1 MGTQR
6 LAVLALSLP
15 LLAPSVAFAGEIPV
29 TTTMELT
36 AAIQAA
42 QPGDTLVLADGTYV
56 LDGATCSA
64 AGTAAAPI
72 VVRAASPLGATIETT
87 GTEGFKVTGPH
98 WHFEDLVVRGTC
110 AADDTCE
117 HAFHV
122 VGAATGFTLRRSRI
136 EDYNAQLK
144 VNAEQVNGAWTA
156 PDDGLVEL
164 CELRDNHP
172 RATSNPVT
180 KLNIDGGKRWVV
192 RDNYLHDFEKAGG
205 NGVSYGAFMK
215 SGGQDGLF
223 ERNLVVCTT
232 SASPSGVRIGLS
244 FGGGGTAPDFCAP
257 DYDPSGS
264 CDVEHT
270 GGVMR
275 NNIIASCSDVG
286 IYLNRAKDTRILFN
300 TLVATTGIDFR
311 FDTTSGLAHGNLL
324 QDGIRDRD
332 GATHT
337 DGPNMT
343 DVPLSAFQAYYQA
356 PELGDLRILGDVSGL
371 VALASP
377 HDAVT
382 DDYCARARPDGAGY
396 TFGALEHALG
406 DCATVPPPGPAESG
420 SGGGG
425 AGPTGGGGGGVGGST
440 SAGGGSGGEGG
451 NLGEGGS
458 AVPESEDGGCG
469 CRASGSAKGGAGSAL
484 GLALVLLVARRRRDT
499 GARGALLAAGL
510 AAVAGAG
517 CKASTDGASSIPCAC
532 EVCPSAPAASGSA
545 TEAYRVVMSDAG
557 SRRIEVLDVI
567 RAHTGLGVREAK
579 ALVDAV
585 VAGNAV
591 LEKAGQAGALVV
603 VKEGLALPA
612 ATALR
617 GELGGAGARAL
628 VLREP

>member
-1 MGTQR
+1 MGSMR
-6 LAVLALSLP
+6 LAVPVLSLT
-15 LLAPSVAFAGEIPV
+15 LLAPALASAAEIPV
-29 TTTMELT
+29 ATVAELA

-56 LDGATCSA
+56 TDGMTCSA
-64 AGTAAAPI
+64 AGTAATPI
-72 VVRAASPLGATIETT
+72 VVRAQNPLAATIETT

-98 WHFEDLVVRGTC
+98 WHFEGLVVRGTC
-110 AADDTCE
+110 VDDDTCE

-122 VGAATGFTLRRSRI
+122 VGAATGFVLRRSVV

-144 VNAEQVNGAWTA
+144 VNAEQVNGVWTA

-164 CELRDNHP
+164 CEIRDGHP

-180 KLNIDGGKRWVV
+180 KLNIDGGERWVV

-205 NGVSYGAFMK
+205 NTVSYGAFMK
-215 SGGQDGLF
+215 SGGKDGLF
-223 ERNLVVCTT
+223 ERNLVVCT
-232 SASPSGVRIGLS
+232 ASGATSGVRIGLS

-257 DYDPSGS
+257 SYDPSGT
-264 CDVEHT
+264 CDIEHT

-286 IYLNRAKDTRILFN
+286 IYLNRAQDTQLLFN

-311 FDTTSGLAHGNLL
+311 FDTSSGLAHGNLL

-332 GATHT
+332 GATHS
-337 DGPNMT
+337 DAANMT

-371 VALASP
+371 VGLASP
-377 HDAVT
+377 HDGVT
-382 DDYCARARPDGAGY
+382 DDYCARARPGGAGY
-396 TFGALEHALG
+396 TFGALEHSLG
-406 DCATVPPPGPAESG
+406 DCATLPPPGPAETG

-425 AGPTGGGGGGVGGST
+425 AGPTGSGGAGAS
-440 SAGGGSGGEGG
+440 SSSGGGSGGEGG
-451 NLGEGGS
+451 TLGQGGS
-458 AVPESEDGGCG
+458 AVPESEDSGCG
-469 CRASGSAKGGAGSAL
+469 CRLSGAVGGSGGSAGCAL
-484 GLALVLLVARRRRDT
+484 GLSLALLLARRRR
-499 GARGALLAAGL
+499 AVALAASL
-510 AAVAGAG
+510 VVVASAG
-517 CKASTDGASSIPCAC
+517 CNASSDGASSP
-532 EVCPSAPAASGSA
+532 VCPVCESCPVASPVEAGVA
-545 TEAYRVVMSDAG
+545 LAGAYRVVMSDTG
-557 SRRIEVLDVI
+557 TRRIEVLEVI
-567 RAHTGLGVREAK
+567 RAHTGLGLREAK

-591 LEKAGQAGALVV
+591 LDKVGQAGAFVV

-612 ATALR
+612 ATTLR
-617 GELGGAGARAL
+617 SELGGAGAQAL